1 MDLLHTLPNF
11 VVYLATAI
19 ALFGLFA
26 ILYIR
31 LTPYAEIRLIREGNL
46 SAATALVGALLG
58 FALPLASAI
67 ANSVNLR
74 DMLLWGLIA
83 LLVQALVYLGIAR
96 LVPELKEGIANNTQA
111 HGVLLGGCSLCVGL
125 LNAACMVY

>member
-1 MDLLHTLPNF
+1 MDLLPNF
-11 VVYLATAI
+11 IVYLAAAL

-26 ILYIR
+26 SLYIR
-31 LTPYAEIRLIREGNL
+31 LTPYAEIRLIRQGNL

-67 ANSVNLR
+67 ANSVGLR
-74 DMLLWGLIA
+74 DMLLWGLVA
-83 LLVQALVYLGIAR
+83 MLVQALVYLGISR
-96 LVPELKEGIANNTQA
+96 LVPELKAGIANDTLA
-111 HGVLLGGCSLCVGL
+111 HGVFLGGCSLSVGL

>member
-11 VVYLATAI
+11 AVYLATAI
-19 ALFGLFA
+19 VLFGLFA
-26 ILYIR
+26 SLYIR
-31 LTPYAEIRLIREGNL
+31 LTPYAEIRLIRQGNL
-46 SAATALVGALLG
+46 SASTALVGALLG

-74 DMLLWGLIA
+74 DMLLWGVIA
-83 LLVQALVYLGIAR
+83 MLVQALVYLGIAR

-125 LNAACMVY
+125 INAACMVY

>member
-11 VVYLATAI
+11 APYLVCAI

-26 ILYIR
+26 SLYVR
-31 LTPYAEIRLIREGNL
+31 LTPYAEIRLIRQGNL
-46 SAATALVGALLG
+46 SAATALVGALIG

-83 LLVQALVYLGIAR
+83 MLVQGLVYLAIAR
-96 LVPELKEGIANNTQA
+96 LVPELKDGITANTQA
-111 HGVLLGGCSLCVGL
+111 HGVFLGGCSLCAGL

>member
-1 MDLLHTLPNF
+1 MDLLPNF
-11 VVYLATAI
+11 VVYLAAAL

-26 ILYIR
+26 SLYIR
-31 LTPYAEIRLIREGNL
+31 LTPYAEIRLIRQGNL

-67 ANSVNLR
+67 ANSVGLR
-74 DMLLWGLIA
+74 DMLLWGLVA
-83 LLVQALVYLGIAR
+83 MLVQALVYLGISR
-96 LVPELKEGIANNTQA
+96 LVPELKAGIAGDTLA
-111 HGVLLGGCSLCVGL
+111 HGVFLGGCSLSVGL